1 MTPKEPQLWT
11 LKIDCREFANNI
23 VKCGATLF
31 LDQDAEPQKG
41 DRTEQACRMHVSEP
55 LQS

>member
-23 VKCGATLF
+23 YPEQTPICGAMEGSVF
-31 LDQDAEPQKG
+31 NM
-41 DRTEQACRMHVSEP
+41 CRHWK
-55 LQS
+55 